1 MKNKTKV
8 RTSRFIF
15 ILAIVSFLIATVQG
29 ILYYKKYD
37 TFFKFLLVI
46 QNSINAFGFKAS
58 VSIKDVIAFMNNE
71 PTLINTVVGYAY
83 CIAVFTAPYCT
94 ISFVYKFL
102 ERILRLIIGF
112 RRRKNCQHI
121 FIFGYND
128 DVKAMLRNNKS
139 DPKELCIHV
148 ITTEKIGQE
157 EVYDLNKSGYVIHN
171 IDVLKAGAEELPAL
185 FAKTHLEDAKN
196 IILFEESSIRNFSLL
211 QTFRLCEKDNTE
223 KIRLREDAKV
233 SCRCEEEGI
242 GRLIAEYYNS
252 AAGKD
257 AYYDLELVNFPEM
270 QIHKMYSDIPLH
282 KVYEDSDTP
291 LDECTVHL
299 LVAGLGQMG
308 QQAVLQAMNLGILSD
323 KNKIIIDVFD
333 TDIKKQKAEFINQF
347 SSETFDIS
355 EDSVKL
361 KAEAADGVLEINFY
375 ALNVKYLD
383 FYSLLREKTASNP
396 YTYAV
401 ITLENIDFA
410 VNCAMQLDEI
420 FCEIGHEIPIM
431 MRMDSDRRL
440 AGFIASEN
448 SALANVQII
457 DDRSCIIT
465 LDMIINREI
474 DRIAKEYNHL
484 YNNISI
490 ITSDE
495 EGNSDN
501 SDADPETEWNR
512 LRLFRRSS
520 SKAAAYHDEVK
531 EFIIPR
537 LAKEK
542 KTDLNKKLEEILG
555 TDGSIMKFTGSAWRM
570 NGSEKAVL
578 DNLKKDSFAYALA
591 SLEHRRWCS
600 YMASIGW
607 CAGERSD
614 RFRKNPC
621 LVTQQRLMETKPEM
635 CKYDLMHLMERYIR
649 KNDS

>member
-1 MKNKTKV
+1 MKSKTKV

-15 ILAIVSFLIATVQG
+15 ILALVSFLIAAAQG
-29 ILYYKKYD
+29 VLYYKKYD
-37 TFFKFLLVI
+37 AFFKFLLVM

-71 PTLINTVVGYAY
+71 PSLINTVVGYAY

-112 RRRKNCQHI
+112 RRGKNCQHI
-121 FIFGYND
+121 IIFGYND

-139 DPKELCIHV
+139 DPKEICIHV

-171 IDVLKAGAEELPAL
+171 IDVLKASAEELPAL
-185 FAKTHLEDAKN
+185 FSKTHLEEAKYV
-196 IILFEESSIRNFSLL
+196 ILFEESSIRNFSLL
-211 QTFRLCEKDNTE
+211 QTFRLCEKDSAD
-223 KIRLREDAKV
+223 KIRLCEGAKV

-257 AYYDLELVNFPEM
+257 AFYDLELVNFPEM
-270 QIHKMYSDIPLH
+270 QIHKMYSDVPLH
-282 KVYEDSDTP
+282 KIYEKTENP

-299 LVAGLGQMG
+299 LVAGLGQLG
-308 QQAVLQAMNLGILSD
+308 QQAVLQAMNLGIFSD

-333 TDIKKQKAEFINQF
+333 TDIKRQKAEFINQF

-355 EDSVKL
+355 DNRISL
-361 KAEAADGVLEINFY
+361 KSDAADGILEINFY

-383 FYSLLREKTASNP
+383 FYSLLKEKMTAVP

-410 VNCAMQLDEI
+410 VNCAMQLEEI
-420 FCEIGHEIPIM
+420 FSESGHEIPIL

-440 AGFIASEN
+440 AGFISSEN
-448 SALANVQII
+448 TAMANVQII

-465 LDMIINREI
+465 LEMIINREI
-474 DRIAKEYNHL
+474 DKIAKEYNHL

-490 ITSDE
+490 ISSDE

-501 SDADPETEWNR
+501 SDTDPEAEWNR

-542 KTDLNKKLEEILG
+542 GKDLDKKLDEILG
-555 TDGSIMKFTGSAWRM
+555 SGGSIMKYTGSAWRM
-570 NGSEKAVL
+570 NGSEQEVL
-578 DNLKKDSFAYALA
+578 ETLKNDSFAYALA

-607 CAGERSD
+607 RAGERSD
-614 RFRKNPC
+614 KFRRNPC
-621 LVTQQRLMETKPEM
+621 LVTQQKLMETQPEM
-635 CKYDLMHLMERYIR
+635 CKYDLMSLMERYKRIAR
-649 KNDS
+649 S

>member
-1 MKNKTKV
+1 MKSKTKV

-15 ILAIVSFLIATVQG
+15 ILAIVSFLIAAAQG
-29 ILYYKKYD
+29 VLYYKKYD
-37 TFFKFLLVI
+37 TFFKFLLVM

-71 PTLINTVVGYAY
+71 PSVINTVIGYAY

-112 RRRKNCQHI
+112 RRGKNCQHI
-121 FIFGYND
+121 IIFGYND
-128 DVKAMLRNNKS
+128 DVKAMLHNNKS
-139 DPKELCIHV
+139 DPKEICIHV
-148 ITTEKIGQE
+148 ITTEKIAQE
-157 EVYDLNKSGYVIHN
+157 EIYDLNKSGYVIHN
-171 IDVLKAGAEELPAL
+171 IDVLKASAEELPTL
-185 FAKTHLEDAKN
+185 FAKTHLEEAKY

-211 QTFRLCEKDNTE
+211 QTFRLCEKDSAD
-223 KIRLREDAKV
+223 KIRLCEGTKV

-257 AYYDLELVNFPEM
+257 AFYDLELVNFPEM
-270 QIHKMYSDIPLH
+270 QIHKMYSDVPLH
-282 KVYEDSDTP
+282 KVYEETDKP

-299 LVAGLGQMG
+299 LVAGLGQLG

-333 TDIKKQKAEFINQF
+333 TDIKRKKAEFMNQF

-355 EDSVKL
+355 DNSIKI
-361 KAEAADGVLEINFY
+361 KSDAADGVLEINFY
-375 ALNVKYLD
+375 ALNVNYLD
-383 FYSLLREKTASNP
+383 FYSLLKEKTTAVP

-410 VNCAMQLDEI
+410 VNCAMQLEEI
-420 FCEIGHEIPIM
+420 FSESGHEIPIL

-440 AGFIASEN
+440 AGFISSEN
-448 SALANVQII
+448 TALANVQII

-465 LDMIINREI
+465 LEMIINREI
-474 DRIAKEYNHL
+474 DKIAKEYNHL

-501 SDADPETEWNR
+501 SDTDPETEWNR
-512 LRLFRRSS
+512 IRLFRRSS

-531 EFIIPR
+531 EFIIPK

-542 KTDLNKKLEEILG
+542 KAELEKKLEEILG
-555 TDGSIMKFTGSAWRM
+555 TEGSIMKYTGSAWRM
-570 NGSEKAVL
+570 NGSEQAVL
-578 DNLKKDSFAYALA
+578 ERLKNDDFAYALA

-607 CAGERSD
+607 RAGERSD
-614 RFRKNPC
+614 RFRRNPC
-621 LVTQQRLMETKPEM
+621 LVTQQKLMETQPEM
-635 CKYDLMHLMERYIR
+635 CKYDLMSLMERYKRIV
-649 KNDS
+649 KS

>member
-1 MKNKTKV
+1 MKSKTKV

-15 ILAIVSFLIATVQG
+15 ILALVSFLIAAAQG
-29 ILYYKKYD
+29 VLYYKKYD
-37 TFFKFLLVI
+37 AFFKFLLVM

-71 PTLINTVVGYAY
+71 PSLINTVVGYAY

-112 RRRKNCQHI
+112 RRGKNCQHI
-121 FIFGYND
+121 IIFGYND

-139 DPKELCIHV
+139 DPKEICIHV

-171 IDVLKAGAEELPAL
+171 IDVLKASAEELPAL
-185 FAKTHLEDAKN
+185 FSKTHLEEAKYV
-196 IILFEESSIRNFSLL
+196 ILFEESSIRNFSLL
-211 QTFRLCEKDNTE
+211 QTFRLCEKDSAD
-223 KIRLREDAKV
+223 KIRLCEGAKV

-257 AYYDLELVNFPEM
+257 AFYDLELVNFPEM
-270 QIHKMYSDIPLH
+270 QIHKMYSDVPLH
-282 KVYEDSDTP
+282 KIYEKTENP

-299 LVAGLGQMG
+299 LVAGLGQLG
-308 QQAVLQAMNLGILSD
+308 QQAVLQAMNLGIFSD

-333 TDIKKQKAEFINQF
+333 TDIKRQKAEFINQF

-355 EDSVKL
+355 DNRISL
-361 KAEAADGVLEINFY
+361 KSDAADGILEINFY

-383 FYSLLREKTASNP
+383 FYSLLKEKMTAVP

-410 VNCAMQLDEI
+410 VNCAMQLEEI
-420 FCEIGHEIPIM
+420 FSESGHEIPIL

-440 AGFIASEN
+440 AGFISSEN
-448 SALANVQII
+448 TAMANVQII

-465 LDMIINREI
+465 LEMIINREI
-474 DRIAKEYNHL
+474 DKIAKEYNHL

-490 ITSDE
+490 ISSDE

-501 SDADPETEWNR
+501 SDTDPETEWNR

-542 KTDLNKKLEEILG
+542 GKDLDKKLDEILG
-555 TDGSIMKFTGSAWRM
+555 SDGSIMKYTGSAWRM
-570 NGSEKAVL
+570 NGSEQEVL
-578 DNLKKDSFAYALA
+578 ETLKNDSFAYALA

-607 CAGERSD
+607 RAGERSD
-614 RFRKNPC
+614 RFRRNPC
-621 LVTQQRLMETKPEM
+621 LVTQQKLMETQPEM
-635 CKYDLMHLMERYIR
+635 CKYDLMSLMERYKRIAR
-649 KNDS
+649 S

>member
-15 ILAIVSFLIATVQG
+15 ILAIVSFLIATAQG
-29 ILYYKKYD
+29 IIFYKKYD
-37 TFFKFLLVI
+37 VFFKFLLVM

-71 PTLINTVVGYAY
+71 PSLINTVVGYAY

-121 FIFGYND
+121 IIFGYND
-128 DVKAMLRNNKS
+128 DVKAMLRNNSS
-139 DPKELCIHV
+139 DPKDTCIHV
-148 ITTEKIGQE
+148 ITTEKIAQE

-171 IDVLKAGAEELPAL
+171 IDVLKAGTDELPAL
-185 FAKTHLEDAKN
+185 FAKTHLEEAKY

-211 QTFRLCEKDNTE
+211 QTFRLCEKDSSD
-223 KIRLREDAKV
+223 KIRLCEGAKV

-257 AYYDLELVNFPEM
+257 AFYDLEIVNFPEM
-270 QIHKMYSDIPLH
+270 QIHKMYSDVPLH
-282 KVYEDSDTP
+282 KVYDGKDTP
-291 LDECTVHL
+291 LDDCTIHL

-323 KNKIIIDVFD
+323 KNKIIIDVYD
-333 TDIKKQKAEFINQF
+333 TNIKKQKAEFINQF

-355 EDSVKL
+355 DDCIKL
-361 KAEAADGVLEINFY
+361 KSEAADGILEINFY

-383 FYSLLREKTASNP
+383 FYSLLRKKMSNVP

-420 FCEIGHEIPIM
+420 FSECGCEIPIM

-440 AGFIASEN
+440 AGFISSEN
-448 SALANVQII
+448 AALANVKII

-465 LDMIINREI
+465 LEMIINREI

-531 EFIIPR
+531 DFIIPK
-537 LAKEK
+537 LAEEK
-542 KTDLNKKLEEILG
+542 GAELDAKLEEILG
-555 TDGSIMKFTGSAWRM
+555 KQGIIMKYTGNAWRM
-570 NGSEKAVL
+570 NGSEQEVL
-578 DNLKKDSFAYALA
+578 DRLRNDSFAYALA

-607 CAGERSD
+607 RAGERSD

-621 LVTQQRLMETKPEM
+621 LVTQQRLMNSQPEM
-635 CKYDLMHLMERYIR
+635 CKYDLMSLMERYR
-649 KNDS
+649 KIANS

>member
-1 MKNKTKV
+1 MKSKSKV

-15 ILAIVSFLIATVQG
+15 VLAIVSFLIATAQG
-29 ILYYKKYD
+29 VLYYKKYD
-37 TFFKFLLVI
+37 AFFKLLLVM

-58 VSIKDVIAFMNNE
+58 VSIKDVIAFINNE
-71 PTLINTVVGYAY
+71 PSLLNTVVGYAY

-112 RRRKNCQHI
+112 RRRKNCKHI
-121 FIFGYND
+121 FVFGYND
-128 DVKAMLRNNKS
+128 DVKSMLRNNKS
-139 DPKELCIHV
+139 DPKEICIHI
-148 ITTEKIGQE
+148 ITTEKISQE
-157 EVYDLNKSGYVIHN
+157 EIYDLNKSGYVIHN
-171 IDVLKAGAEELPAL
+171 IDVLKAASEELTVL
-185 FAKTHLEDAKN
+185 FEKTHLENAKN
-196 IILFEESSIRNFSLL
+196 IILFENSSIRNFSLL
-211 QTFRLCEKDNTE
+211 QTFRLCDKDDDA
-223 KIRLREDAKV
+223 KIRLCDGAKV

-257 AYYDLELVNFPEM
+257 AFYDLELVNFPEM

-282 KVYEDSDTP
+282 TVYKDTNTP

-308 QQAVLQAMNLGILSD
+308 QQAVLQAMNLGIMSD

-333 TDIKKQKAEFINQF
+333 TNIKTQKAEFINQF
-347 SSETFDIS
+347 SSETFDIG
-355 EDSVKL
+355 EDKIRL
-361 KAEAADGVLEINFY
+361 KNEAADGLLEINFY
-375 ALNVKYLD
+375 ALNVQYLD
-383 FYSLLREKTASNP
+383 FYSLLREKTASDP

-410 VNCAMQLDEI
+410 VNCAMQLEEI
-420 FCEIGHEIPIM
+420 FCESGHEIPIL

-440 AGFIASEN
+440 AGFISSEN
-448 SALANVQII
+448 SAFANVQII

-474 DRIAKEYNHL
+474 DRIAKDYNHL

-495 EGNSDN
+495 EGNTDN
-501 SDADPETEWNR
+501 SDADPENEWNR

-531 EFIIPR
+531 EFIIPK

-542 KTDLNKKLEEILG
+542 GTDLDEKLEEILG
-555 TDGSIMKFTGSAWRM
+555 AEGSIMKYTGYAWRM
-570 NGSEKAVL
+570 NGSENEVL
-578 DNLKKDSFAYALA
+578 EKLKSDSFAYALA

-607 CAGERSD
+607 RAGERSD

-621 LVTQQRLMETKPEM
+621 LVTQQKLMETNPEM
-635 CKYDLMHLMERYIR
+635 CKYDLMSLMERYRIIA
-649 KNDS
+649 DS